1 MKSHTISTIRCLG
14 MAGLVLA
21 FGIFAFGALAP
32 RCATAQSQNSVS
44 FGHTDFAHHAD
55 GRQPDNQQPSATAA
69 SELTVI
75 TPELRADV
83 LAAHGQYQQA
93 IEAYDRIRPQTPE
106 LYNKLGIAYQH
117 LGMDDDAIG
126 YYNLAAKLDHRLAA
140 AYNNLGTVYFHEND
154 NKRAQR
160 LYKKS
165 IHLDEKTAPFWS
177 NLGAAYLAQRQ
188 YSDGA
193 EAYERA
199 FNLDPDIFQDLAL
212 NGIQQS
218 ESPEELARMY
228 LTFAEIYAHAG
239 MKTQAIDYLRKAL
252 LEGLRDA
259 QKLQQDQQLATLH
272 GTPEFEQLLASQH
285 KP

>member
-1 MKSHTISTIRCLG
+1 MKTHTISVIRCIG

-21 FGIFAFGALAP
+21 FGIFASRP
-32 RCATAQSQNSVS
+32 ATAQTQNSVS
-44 FGHTDFAHHAD
+44 FGHADLAHHAD
-55 GRQPDNQQPSATAA
+55 DQQPSATGPNSA
-69 SELTVI
+69 LPVI
-75 TPELRADV
+75 TPELRADMLV
-83 LAAHGQYQQA
+83 AHGQYQDA
-93 IEAYDRIRPQTPE
+93 IDAYNKIRPQTPA
-106 LYNKLGIAYQH
+106 LFNKIGVAYQH

-126 YYNLAAKLDHRLAA
+126 YYTLAAKLAPRFAA

-199 FNLDPDIFQDLAL
+199 FNLNPDIFQDLAL
-212 NGIQQS
+212 NGIHQY
-218 ESPEELARMY
+218 ESPEELAKMY

-239 MKTQAIDYLRKAL
+239 MKAQAIDYLRKAL
-252 LEGLRDA
+252 LEGLRDT
-259 QKLQQDQQLATLH
+259 QQLQQDQQLATLH
-272 GTPEFEQLLASQH
+272 GTPEFDQLLASQH
-285 KP
+285 KQ